1 MTSQES
7 INQLIDGNR
16 RFVAGKSLHPNQSL
30 ERRKQSAGGQKPI
43 AAILGC
49 ADSRVS
55 PEIVFDQGIGDLF
68 VLRVAGNVADDPV
81 IGSLEY
87 AVAQLGV
94 PLIIV
99 LGHSAC
105 GAVAAATQGGEFP
118 GKIGSLTQAL
128 APAVEKAKGRAGDA
142 VNNAVKENVQ
152 MIADRLAASKPIL
165 EEKVKEEKLQ
175 ILPAFYDLASAKL
188 EMLGQYY

>member
-7 INQLIDGNR
+7 LKQLIEGNR
-16 RFVAGKSLHPNQSL
+16 RFITGKPLHPNQSL
-30 ERRKQSAGGQKPI
+30 ERRKESVSGQSPI

-49 ADSRVS
+49 SDSRVS

-81 IGSLEY
+81 LGSLEY
-87 AVAQLGV
+87 AVEHLNV

-105 GAVAAATQGGEFP
+105 GAVIAAAQGGEFP
-118 GKIGSLTQAL
+118 GKIGSLTKAI
-128 APAVEKAKGRAGDA
+128 APAVEKAKGKEGDA
-142 VNNAVKENVQ
+142 INNAVKENIKL
-152 MIADRLAASKPIL
+152 IANRLAASEPVL
-165 EEKVKEEKLQ
+165 EEK
-175 ILPAFYDLASAKL
+175 
-188 EMLGQYY
+188 